1 MDKELKTALANV
13 KDPQLRKIL
22 AGLRGLQ
29 RLRFALWSASVEQ
42 EPVRGQALAVV
53 DAILGKGWRT
63 ARADRWIP
71 VTERL
76 PDYGVTVDVW
86 DSERGRV
93 PDCDRVCLS
102 DAGDVWA
109 DIHGEDLRA
118 WNGEDNVTHWR
129 MPPAP
134 PEVPK

>member
-1 MDKELKTALANV
+1 MTSDSV
-13 KDPQLRKIL
+13 KAPRNRIEGIPADDWQGMYHVAAKR
-22 AGLRGLQ
+22 A
-29 RLRFALWSASVEQ
+29 Q
-42 EPVRGQALAVV
+42 EWE
-53 DAILGKGWRT
+53 D
-63 ARADRWIP
+63 RAKAERWIP
-71 VTERL
+71 VAERL

-93 PDCDRVCLS
+93 TDCDRVCLS

-129 MPPAP
+129 MPPKP
-134 PEVPK
+134 PEVKS